1 VDRWDFDIL
10 KLGMKK
16 FKFIYLL
23 VPAIFIIILY
33 FVRIILPSQKPWSSY
48 EGKICDYSGCHTS
61 EIEQQNQYWIDQA
74 IKKKNINLC
83 DNSLGFFV
91 GGRPKEQS
99 IYLCKA
105 AYAVGVGNLEYCRN
119 LDKEAPYVNCRQQF
133 ATKYHQPEICDEI
146 KTPNYENLN
155 QSVVDSCKKDAT
167 R

>member
-1 VDRWDFDIL
+1 
-10 KLGMKK
+10 MEN
-16 FKFIYLL
+16 FKWIYLL
-23 VPAIFIIILY
+23 IPLAIIIVL
-33 FVRIILPSQKPWSSY
+33 FSIKNILPLQIQKPWSSY

>member
-1 VDRWDFDIL
+1 MDDF
-10 KLGMKK
+10 
-16 FKFIYLL
+16 
-23 VPAIFIIILY
+23 
-33 FVRIILPSQKPWSSY
+33 
-48 EGKICDYSGCHTS
+48 
-61 EIEQQNQYWIDQA
+61 A

-146 KTPNYENLN
+146 KVEVGNIYDEY
-155 QSVVDSCKKDAT
+155 KKDFCYLDIAALSKDPRLCDKVSDESNRGSCYGELANIAINDGDVELCGVIKDEDLRDYCYRDVVLET
-167 R
+167 K

>member
-1 VDRWDFDIL
+1 
-10 KLGMKK
+10 MEN
-16 FKFIYLL
+16 FKWIYLL
-23 VPAIFIIILY
+23 IPLAIIIVL
-33 FVRIILPSQKPWSSY
+33 FSIKNILPLQIQKPWSSY

-105 AYAVGVGNLEYCRN
+105 AYAVGVGNLEYCRT
-119 LDKEAPYVNCRQQF
+119 LDKEVQYVNCRQEF
-133 ATKYHQPEICDEI
+133 AAKYHKPEICDEI
-146 KTPNYENLN
+146 KTPGYENLN
-155 QSVVDSCKKDAT
+155 VSVIDACKKEALK
-167 R
+167 